1 MSIRALKVFGL
12 PILAAVFHLCF
23 PGSGVSQQEYRTT
36 AELSGFEVYTPY
48 DSMMTYLARIQASS
62 TEMRLGIYGETHQ
75 ERELPYVIFARPSV
89 TRPWEAWALGKPILV
104 LAAQVH
110 GNERT
115 MREAVLVLLR
125 DFATPGTAMN
135 DALDALTVIIVPFIN
150 PDGFA
155 AQPQSTRGNLW
166 GLDLNR
172 DYMKLE
178 QPEIQAY
185 TQNILLPWAP
195 HLFVDGHNGGSFP
208 YNLNYQCPSH
218 AAPDPRITELC
229 DELIFPAIGQ
239 KLAGEGF
246 RARYYQR
253 GNENRWDVG
262 GYDPRI
268 GRNYGGFSNM
278 VGILFESPR
287 GQSLADGVR
296 AGYLAYETVV
306 EWARD
311 NTELLLTTVLT
322 ARRETVEMG
331 AATDGE
337 VPIYVDYAP
346 EEEPV
351 TYLIAEDGPGDTQR
365 IVEIQSDS
373 LMKRPVTTL
382 SRPLPWAYLLPPD
395 AEAAVE
401 LLGRHRVQVEE
412 LQEPITLVVDAYA
425 IGDMTYESVYNHE
438 SATKIE
444 VAETLTREM
453 SLSEGTYVVRTGQ
466 MQGRV
471 AAHLLEAETRD
482 GVVYWNRMDAWL
494 PKSQIDAFKS
504 GTSDAPLFPIFKLM
518 RPTPLPT
525 RLLP

>member
-1 MSIRALKVFGL
+1 MNNRVLRRLRLCLWLGAFQVGL
-12 PILAAVFHLCF
+12 PNA
-23 PGSGVSQQEYRTT
+23 GGSQQEFRTT
-36 AELSGFEVYTPY
+36 SELSGFTEYTPY
-48 DSMMTYLARIQASS
+48 DSMMTYLGQIQASS
-62 TEMRLGIYGETHQ
+62 TEMRLGIFGETHQ
-75 ERELPYVIFARPSV
+75 QRELPFAVFSRPSV
-89 TRPWEAWALGKPILV
+89 TQPWEAWALGKPILV

-110 GNERT
+110 GNEPT
-115 MREAVLVLLR
+115 MRESVLILLR
-125 DFATPGTAMN
+125 EFATPGTTMN
-135 DALDALTVIIVPFIN
+135 QALDQLTVLIVPFIN
-150 PDGFA
+150 PDGFT
-155 AQPQSTRGNLW
+155 AQPESTRGNLW

-218 AAPDPRITELC
+218 PAPDPRITELC
-229 DELIFPAIGQ
+229 DELIFPAIDE

-246 RARYYQR
+246 RAWYYER

-262 GYDPRI
+262 GFDPRI

-278 VGILFESPR
+278 VGILFESPW

-311 NTELLLTTVLT
+311 NSDLLLETVST

-331 AATDGE
+331 NAAQGT
-337 VPIYVDYAP
+337 VPIDVEYAP

-351 TYLIAEDGPGDTQR
+351 TYLIFRGPEDDR
-365 IVEIQSDS
+365 EIIEIQSDS
-373 LMKRPVTTL
+373 LMKRPVATL
-382 SRPLPWAYLLPPD
+382 TRLRPWAYLLPPD
-395 AEAAVE
+395 AEDAVE
-401 LLGRHRVQVEE
+401 LLRRHRVQVEE
-412 LQEPITLVVDAYA
+412 LQEPVRTVVSVYT
-425 IGDMTYESVYNHE
+425 IGDIAYETVYNHDA
-438 SATKIE
+438 ATKLD
-444 VAETLTREM
+444 VAETLTQEV
-453 SLSEGTYVVRTGQ
+453 SLPEGTYLVRTGQ

-471 AAHLLEAETRD
+471 AAHLLEPETRD
-482 GVVYWNRMDAWL
+482 GVVYWNRMDPWL
-494 PKSQIDAFKS
+494 PKNAVEDFKA
-504 GTSDAPLFPIFKLM
+504 GLAEAPIFPIFKLM

-525 RLLP
+525 RLVR

>member
-1 MSIRALKVFGL
+1 MRIKAFTAFRCLIWVVVSHLFL
-12 PILAAVFHLCF
+12 PGV
-23 PGSGVSQQEYRTT
+23 GVSQQEYQTT
-36 AELSGFEVYTPY
+36 AELSGFTEYTSY
-48 DSMMTYLARIQASS
+48 ESMMTYLGQIQVSS
-62 TEMRLGIYGETHQ
+62 TEMRLGVYGETHQ
-75 ERELPYVIFARPSV
+75 GRQLPYAIFSRPSI

-115 MREAVLVLLR
+115 MRESILILLR
-125 DFATPGTAMN
+125 DFATQGTAMN
-135 DALDALTVIIVPFIN
+135 QALDELTVLIVPFIN

-155 AQPQSTRGNLW
+155 AQPEPTRGNLW

-185 TQNILLPWAP
+185 TQNILLSWAP
-195 HLFVDGHNGGSFP
+195 HLFVDGHNGGAFP

-218 AAPDPRITELC
+218 PAPDPRITEVC
-229 DELIFPAIGQ
+229 DELIFPAIDQ
-239 KLAGEGF
+239 KLGTEGF
-246 RARYYQR
+246 RAWYYQR

-262 GYDPRI
+262 GFDPRI

-296 AGYLAYETVV
+296 AGFLAYEAVV
-306 EWARD
+306 EWSRD
-311 NTELLLTTVLT
+311 NTALLLETVLT

-331 AATDGE
+331 ATPVGE
-337 VPIYVDYAP
+337 VPIDVEYAP
-346 EEEPV
+346 EDERV
-351 TYLIAEDGPGDTQR
+351 TYLIATGTENNR
-365 IVEIQSDS
+365 EVVEIQSDS
-373 LMKRPVTTL
+373 LMKRPVATL
-382 SRPLPWAYLLPPD
+382 TRPRPWAYLLPPD
-395 AEAAVE
+395 AEEAVE
-401 LLGRHRVQVEE
+401 LLHRHHIQVEE
-412 LQEPITLVVDAYA
+412 LQEPITLVVDAYT
-425 IGDMTYESVYNHE
+425 IGNIVYESIYNHE
-438 SATKIE
+438 AATKID

-453 SLSEGTYVVRTGQ
+453 LLPEGTYVVRTGQ

-494 PKSQIDAFKS
+494 PKNQVEEFKS
-504 GTSDAPLFPIFKLM
+504 GGAEAPVFPIFKLM
-518 RPTPLPT
+518 QPTPLPT